1 MHSLIFP
8 RIERQTNTEGE
19 RDDVGRE
26 GDRHVLR
33 QQLVSQLDRLCHVAR
48 SA

>member
-19 RDDVGRE
+19 RERRRRGGRQ
-26 GDRHVLR
+26 RR
-33 QQLVSQLDRLCHVAR
+33 TQTAARLTAGSVMSCGA
-48 SA
+48 